1 MNKPCVIAGMLG
13 ITCFV
18 LFGCGKNTEPETV
31 ATIQG
36 KVMLQED
43 SSGISGANVVLYDA
57 KANTLVARVLTS
69 ALGAYSF
76 TTMPGSYYLTAAAQ
90 GRISSPPPHGGK
102 PLPFQADVGGVNIHN
117 LYLEPDGG
125 SASMGG
131 ITGNVTLSGSNAAGG
146 ILIIA
151 TSATSAYSTT
161 TGPDGVFIF
170 FNLNPGA
177 YTLQGYKSGL
187 VQDTGTVQINVTA
200 GTVPANVSLN
210 MMASAGKILRGKISF
225 LASPNS
231 VVDITLVNPLTRDAI
246 PGLST
251 LNDGSNSFT
260 LSGIPPGT
268 YLAWASFHNDGYVMD
283 PDRIQKFGL
292 PEVTFLPS
300 DTAKT
305 LDFDVTGAIT
315 IVGPTDPEG
324 LLYPVMVSGLTP
336 TFKWNKYSSAKEYIL
351 EVFNGN
357 GKRIWGGY
365 TNSGQVRH
373 TQVVGDSA
381 SYNFDGSA
389 TEPLKAGG
397 IYSWKVYADKSANV
411 DIQGLISSSED
422 LRGIFQV
429 AP

>member
-1 MNKPCVIAGMLG
+1 MNNASAIVG
-13 ITCFV
+13 IFGLACIG
-18 LFGCGKNTEPETV
+18 LWGCGKSNDPET
-31 ATIQG
+31 AAIIQG

-43 SSGISGANVVLYDA
+43 SSGIFGANVVLYDA
-57 KANTLVARVLTS
+57 KANTPIARVLTT
-69 ALGAYSF
+69 AQGTYSF
-76 TTMPGSYYLTAAAQ
+76 TTTPGSYYLTAAAQ
-90 GRISSPPPHGGK
+90 GRIPSPPPHGGK
-102 PLPFQADVGGVNIHN
+102 PLPFQADVGGANIHN

-125 SASMGG
+125 ASGTGG
-131 ITGNVTLSGSNAAGG
+131 ITGNVTLAGTNASGG

-151 TSATSAYSTT
+151 TSASSTYSTT

-170 FNLNPGA
+170 FNLNPGT
-177 YTLQGYKSGL
+177 YSLQGYKSGL
-187 VQDTGTVQINVTA
+187 SQDTGIVQVTILA
-200 GTVPANVSLN
+200 GKVAAQVPLGMTSSV
-210 MMASAGKILRGKISF
+210 GKILRGKISF

-246 PGLST
+246 PGLTT
-251 LNDGSNSFT
+251 LNDGSNSFILT
-260 LSGIPPGT
+260 GIPAGT

-292 PEVTFLPS
+292 PEISFLPS
-300 DTAKT
+300 DTSKT

-324 LLYPVMVSGLTP
+324 LLYPVIVSGMTP

-351 EVFNGN
+351 EVFDGN

-365 TNSGQVRH
+365 TNSGQIRH
-373 TQVVGDSA
+373 TQVVEDSA
-381 SYNFDGSA
+381 RYNFDGSA

-397 IYSWKVYADKSANV
+397 IYSWKVYADKSANLN
-411 DIQGLISSSED
+411 IQGLISSSED